1 MSRRSLPY
9 AKGSATSKAA
19 AESMIDH
26 APTVRHRIFQ
36 FLVSRAG
43 RGATDDEIE
52 QALNLSHQ
60 TASARR
66 NLLVRDGAIEDSHR
80 KRPTRSGRSATV
92 WIADQ
97 GFDIDAKR
105 PGRPRKSEH
114 DRRDAKV
121 TAYFARPLFADLCL
135 VAADEDRPVSQVIR
149 QAVAEYIDRRSE
161 ADQDSRGRRD
171 T

>member
-9 AKGSATSKAA
+9 AKGSATSQAA
-19 AESMIDH
+19 AEAMIDH
-26 APTVRHRIFQ
+26 APNVRRRIFA
-36 FLVSRAG
+36 FLVSRAE

-52 QALNLSHQ
+52 QALDLSHQ

-66 NLLVRDGAIEDSHR
+66 NLLVREGAVENSEA
-80 KRPTRSGRSATV
+80 KRPTRSGRAAVV
-92 WIADQ
+92 WVADPA
-97 GFDIDAKR
+97 FDIDAKR
-105 PGRPRKSEH
+105 PGRPRKGPQ
-114 DRRDAKV
+114 DVRDAKV

-135 VAADEDRPVSQVIR
+135 AAADEDRPVSQVIR

-161 ADQDSRGRRD
+161 ADQDASGGRD